1 MFNNDVVN
9 VGVYIERD
17 IFVFFCFVWCKY
29 FEYCL
34 VNIWFFFIFLI
45 CDNNLFLLLLKLLW

>member
-34 VNIWFFFIFLI
+34 VNICFFFIFLI
-45 CDNNLFLLLLKLLW
+45 CNNNLFLLLLKLLW